1 MGQREVAGILRTLQ
15 EALENELITA
25 AFDPE
30 LQERRSET
38 SRENG
43 VDIVLT
49 SAQALSTL

>member
-1 MGQREVAGILRTLQ
+1 MGQREAAGSLRTLP
-15 EALENELITA
+15 EALENEPITA

-30 LQERRSET
+30 LQERRET

-49 SAQALSTL
+49 SAQALSIL